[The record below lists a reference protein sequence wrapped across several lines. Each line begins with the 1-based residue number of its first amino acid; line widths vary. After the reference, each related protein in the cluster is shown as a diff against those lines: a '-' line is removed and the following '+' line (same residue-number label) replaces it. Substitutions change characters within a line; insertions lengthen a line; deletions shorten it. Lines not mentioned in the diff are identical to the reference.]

1 MNILSLDLGTKTGYA
16 IHQRGGQMTA
26 GSESFAPKL
35 MDGVAAR
42 AFKFKRF
49 LPAVTQG
56 IEIQVCYYERVLHH
70 SAVQAAHVYGLLEG
84 LLQMWADTNNV
95 RLVAVSPKTIKKF
108 WTGTGNA
115 NKILMMSECEKRGFR
130 VGKDDD
136 MSDAIALLHYAIE
149 QEGICLP
156 DKQKKETLQ
165 KVDG

>member
-16 IHQRGGQMTA
+16 IHKRGGEMVV

-49 LPAVTQG
+49 LPAITQG
-56 IEIQVCYYERVLHH
+56 TEIQVCYYERVLHH

-84 LLQMWADTNNV
+84 LLQMWADSNNV
-95 RLVAVSPKTIKKF
+95 RLVAVSPMTIKKF
-108 WTGTGNA
+108 WTGTGRSDKKA
-115 NKILMMSECEKRGFR
+115 MMAECEKRGFK

-136 MSDAIALLHYAIE
+136 MSDSIALLHYAIE

-156 DKQKKETLQ
+156 SQPQKAT
-165 KVDG
+165 